1 MTDLARLRQLV
12 AATDTAS
19 DADLLDRFV
28 TDRDG
33 PAFAALVRRHGPM
46 VLAVCRRVLRHRQD
60 AEDAFQA
67 TFLVLARR
75 AETIK
80 LRSPLGSWLY
90 GVAYRTALSAR
101 RAASVRR
108 ERESRAAE
116 MKTGELIP
124 DNGLAAELREA
135 LDRELAALPDAY
147 RAAVVVCDLEGLH
160 RRDAA
165 VRLGWTEGTLSSR
178 LARARAL
185 LARRLAR
192 YGLAV
197 PAAGLA
203 AVAGP
208 VAVANTLAEPTVRL
222 GTLAAVGEAVVA
234 APVAALMEGT
244 MRTMLLLKF
253 KALTAAAV
261 VGCAVAVTA
270 FAGWRADAAGPADPA
285 QPNTPKA
292 AEAPRRAAQK
302 PDNEPRTAPKS
313 DKERIA
319 ELERERDRLLKQVA
333 ELAARLDKVEAER
346 RAAPPEK
353 RSPPVQAAQD
363 AALAEKLAAE
373 RLMRDSAV
381 AEKLTA
387 ERLARE
393 GGLAEKLAAERIA
406 REGLLAEK
414 LVAEKLAR
422 DVGLA
427 EKLVREGALAEK
439 LAAEMIARDTALAEM
454 RAKAAQESAR
464 AAERRALEKLAKAA
478 QDADQALKLAKEA
491 RDQAQQRDP
500 APKAP
505 PSPDRRPPGPANK
518 PTEPVTPRDL
528 APATKAVVRVYTVGD
543 LAGDEK
549 EGEALAK
556 VVRATVE
563 PKSWAADAGVEYL
576 PGRKVLVVRQTAKAH
591 DEVNE
596 LLVLLRSQKTPAG
609 K

>member
-12 AATDTAS
+12 AMTDAVP
-19 DADLLDRFV
+19 DADLLHRFV

-80 LRSPLGSWLY
+80 LRSPLGGWLY

-116 MKTGELIP
+116 MKSGELIP

-135 LDRELAALPDAY
+135 LDRELAALPDTY

-165 VRLGWTEGTLSSR
+165 LRLGWTEGTLSSR

-208 VAVANTLAEPTVRL
+208 EAVAHALAEPTVRL
-222 GTLAAVGEAVVA
+222 GTLVAAGEAVVA

-244 MRTMLLLKF
+244 MKAMLLLKF
-253 KALTAAAV
+253 KALAASAV
-261 VGCAVAVTA
+261 VGCAVAATA
-270 FAGWRADAAGPADPA
+270 LAGWRADAAGTAEPS
-285 QPNTPKA
+285 QPDTPR
-292 AEAPRRAAQK
+292 AETPRRAAQK
-302 PDNEPRTAPKS
+302 PDSGSRAVPKS

-319 ELERERDRLLKQVA
+319 ELERERDQLLKQVA
-333 ELAARLDKVEAER
+333 ELAARLDRVEAER
-346 RAAPPEK
+346 QAARPEK
-353 RSPPVQAAQD
+353 RKPSAQ
-363 AALAEKLAAE
+363 
-373 RLMRDSAV
+373 
-381 AEKLTA
+381 TA
-387 ERLARE
+387 ED
-393 GGLAEKLAAERIA
+393 IA
-406 REGLLAEK
+406 RAEK
-414 LVAEKLAR
+414 LVAEKLA
-422 DVGLA
+422 A
-427 EKLVREGALAEK
+427 EKLARDIAQADKLAAEKLARDSALAEK
-439 LAAEMIARDTALAEM
+439 IAAEKRV
-454 RAKAAQESAR
+454 KAAQEIAQ
-464 AAERRALEKLAKAA
+464 AAERRALEKLKAA
-478 QDADQALKLAKEA
+478 QDVAAQAQKQAKEA
-491 RDQAQQRDP
+491 LDLAQQRDP
-500 APKAP
+500 APKAAP
-505 PSPDRRPPGPANK
+505 PADRRPTGSPVK
-518 PTEPVTPRDL
+518 PTDPFAQRDL
-528 APATKAVVRVYTVGD
+528 VPTAKAVVRVYTVGD

-563 PKSWAADAGVEYL
+563 PKSWGTDAGVEYL

-596 LLVLLRSQKTPAG
+596 LLVLLRSQQKAPAG
-609 K
+609 R